1 MKKEKRFPIK
11 EMFFAFLAVSKLVYY
26 LNIIAAA
33 DGFEGVLS
41 AMLERFLG
49 RDIIIILLIIFVY
62 SFEYMFVMKQKKWT
76 GNLAQIILIAV
87 GYVMYVLITFI
98 YLLMMNWI
106 SSETFNMW
114 SFLELFFIGNLLS
127 LSIIYFI
134 IAGFIF
140 VKETFKK
147 KEAYAYALDIHS
159 DEIKLEMLK
168 AMLDDGDL
176 TQEAFEKQTAML
188 MEV

>member
-11 EMFFAFLAVSKLVYY
+11 EMFFAFLAVSKAFYY

-49 RDIIIILLIIFVY
+49 RDIIIILLIIFIY
-62 SFEYMFVMKQKKWT
+62 SFDYMFVMKQKKWT
-76 GNLAQIILIAV
+76 GNLAQVILIAI
-87 GYVMYVLITFI
+87 GYVMYVAITFI
-98 YLLMMNWI
+98 YLLVLNWI

-114 SFLELFFIGNLLS
+114 LFLELFFMGTLFS
-127 LSIIYFI
+127 LSIVYFI
-134 IAGFIF
+134 IAGFIAA
-140 VKETFKK
+140 KEAFKK
-147 KEAYAYALDIHS
+147 KEAYEYALDIQS
-159 DEIKLEMLK
+159 NAIKLEMLK
-168 AMLDDGDL
+168 AMFDDGDL
-176 TQEAFEKQTAML
+176 TQEAFEKQKAKL